1 MATRLN
7 DFRWIGEINMDKTH
21 TLVVDDEPGIR
32 FFVEETLHR
41 SGHDITT
48 VKSGEEA
55 LETLRDNP
63 FDLVIL
69 DLKLGGK
76 VDGIKVLEAI
86 RWRWPD
92 TSVIILTAHG
102 SLETALQAIDQG
114 IEKYVQKPLSPKQL
128 RDVVEQVLKERA
140 NLSTRLLD
148 NGHQILKKGPF
159 EVDESLH
166 RIVMNEKKLELTP
179 SEFTLIVHLLRNDD
193 RVISPEELVEVVR
206 GYKPDDVIEAR
217 QIIKWYIH
225 RLRQKV
231 ENDSSHPEYILNVR
245 GVGYRI
251 KPKS

>member
-1 MATRLN
+1 MEK
-7 DFRWIGEINMDKTH
+7 IH

-41 SGHDITT
+41 SGHDIMTA
-48 VKSGEEA
+48 KSGEEA
-55 LETLRDNP
+55 LKLLRDTP
-63 FDLVIL
+63 FDLVVL

-102 SLETALQAIDQG
+102 SLDTALQAIDHG
-114 IEKYVQKPLSPKQL
+114 IEKYIQKPLSPQEL
-128 RDVVEQVLKERA
+128 RKVVEEVLADKA
-140 NLSTRLLD
+140 TSSTRKED
-148 NGHQILKKGPF
+148 DGRQIFTKGHF
-159 EVDESLH
+159 EVDEGLH
-166 RIVMNEKKLELTP
+166 RVQMGDQKLKLTP

-193 RVISPEELVEVVR
+193 RVITPDELVDVVR

-231 ENDSSHPEYILNVR
+231 EQDSSHPKFILNVR

-251 KPKS
+251 KPEA

>member
-1 MATRLN
+1 MN
-7 DFRWIGEINMDKTH
+7 KIH
-21 TLVVDDEPGIR
+21 TMVVDDEPGIR

-41 SGHDITT
+41 SGHD
-48 VKSGEEA
+48 VVSAKSGEEA
-55 LETLRDNP
+55 LRILRDTP

-92 TSVIILTAHG
+92 TSVIIFTAHG
-102 SLETALQAIDQG
+102 SLDTAVSAIDQG
-114 IEKYVQKPLSPKQL
+114 VEKYVQKPLSPGELREVVGEVLAKQ
-128 RDVVEQVLKERA
+128 RKRRM
-140 NLSTRLLD
+140 RLNND
-148 NGHQILKKGPF
+148 NKKNFVKGIF
-159 EVDESLH
+159 EVDEGLH
-166 RIVMNEKKLELTP
+166 KVKKNNEMLDLTP
-179 SEFTLIVHLLRNDD
+179 SEFNLVVHLLRNDD

-206 GYKPDDVIEAR
+206 GYKPEDVIEAR

-231 ENDSSHPEYILNVR
+231 EDDSSHPEYILNVR

-251 KPKS
+251 KTLPK

>member
-1 MATRLN
+1 MEK
-7 DFRWIGEINMDKTH
+7 IH

-48 VKSGEEA
+48 AKSGEEA
-55 LETLRDNP
+55 LDILRNTP
-63 FDLVIL
+63 FDLVVL

-92 TSVIILTAHG
+92 TIVIILTAHG
-102 SLETALQAIDQG
+102 SLDTALQAIDHG
-114 IEKYVQKPLSPKQL
+114 IEKYVQKPLSPQEL
-128 RDVVEQVLKERA
+128 RLVVEEVLAAKASGGIRKTDEGIQ
-140 NLSTRLLD
+140 SF
-148 NGHQILKKGPF
+148 KKGPF
-159 EVDESLH
+159 EVNEGLH
-166 RIVMNEKKLELTP
+166 RVIMSGNKLELTP

-193 RVISPEELVEVVR
+193 RVITPDELVEVVR
-206 GYKPDDVIEAR
+206 GYQPDDVIEAR

-231 ENDSSHPEYILNVR
+231 EQNSSHPKFILNVR

-251 KPKS
+251 KPEA

>member
-1 MATRLN
+1 MGVN
-7 DFRWIGEINMDKTH
+7 KIH
-21 TLVVDDEPGIR
+21 SLVVDDEPGIR

-41 SGHDITT
+41 SGHDVTS

-55 LETLRDNP
+55 LTTLRDTP
-63 FDLVIL
+63 FDLVVL

-102 SLETALQAIDQG
+102 SLDTAMQAIDFG
-114 IEKYVQKPLSPKQL
+114 IEKYVQKPLSPQEL
-128 RDVVEQVLKERA
+128 RQVVEEVLSEKKTVKHGSSE
-140 NLSTRLLD
+140 D
-148 NGHQILKKGPF
+148 GHLIFKKGAF
-159 EVDESLH
+159 EVDQGLH
-166 RIVMNEKKLELTP
+166 RVLLAGNKLELTP

-193 RVISPEELVEVVR
+193 RVIAPDELVEIVR
-206 GYKPDDVIEAR
+206 GYKPADVIEAR

-225 RLRQKV
+225 RLRQKI
-231 ENDSSHPEYILNVR
+231 EADSSHPEYILNIR

-251 KPKS
+251 KT

>member
-1 MATRLN
+1 M
-7 DFRWIGEINMDKTH
+7 IIVDKTH

-41 SGHDITT
+41 IGHDITT

-55 LETLRDNP
+55 LKTLRDNP
-63 FDLVIL
+63 FDLVVL

-86 RWRWPD
+86 RWRWPS

-102 SLETALQAIDQG
+102 SLDSALQAIDQG
-114 IEKYVQKPLSPKQL
+114 IEKYVEKPLSPQEL
-128 RDVVEQVLKERA
+128 REVVEEVLTQRENSKNRAQDSEHQV
-140 NLSTRLLD
+140 
-148 NGHQILKKGPF
+148 IKKGPF
-159 EVDESLH
+159 QVDEALH
-166 RIVMNEKKLELTP
+166 RIRINGNKIDLTP
-179 SEFTLIVHLLRNDD
+179 SEFKLIVHLLRNED

-217 QIIKWYIH
+217 KIIKWYIH

-231 ENDSSHPEYILNVR
+231 EVDSSHPKYIINVR

-251 KPKS
+251 KPEP

>member
-1 MATRLN
+1 MEK
-7 DFRWIGEINMDKTH
+7 IH

-41 SGHDITT
+41 SGHDVMT

-55 LETLRDNP
+55 LETLRDTP

-76 VDGIKVLEAI
+76 IDGIKVLEAI
-86 RWRWPD
+86 RWRWPE
-92 TSVIILTAHG
+92 TSVIIFTAYG
-102 SLETALQAIDQG
+102 SLDTALQAIDHG
-114 IEKYVQKPLSPKQL
+114 IEKYIQKPLSPNEL
-128 RDVVEQVLKERA
+128 REAVEEVLDARREKLIHQNPDE
-140 NLSTRLLD
+140 
-148 NGHQILKKGPF
+148 GHQILRKGDF
-159 EVDESLH
+159 EVDKGLH
-166 RIVMNEKKLELTP
+166 RAKLSGETIDLTP
-179 SEFTLIVHLLRNDD
+179 SEFNLLVHLLRNDD

-206 GYKPDDVIEAR
+206 GYKPQDIIEAR

-231 ENDSSHPEYILNVR
+231 EKDSSHPKYVINVR

-251 KPKS
+251 KP

>member
-1 MATRLN
+1 MEK
-7 DFRWIGEINMDKTH
+7 IH

-41 SGHDITT
+41 IGHDITT

-55 LETLRDNP
+55 LKTLRDTP
-63 FDLVIL
+63 FDLVVL

-86 RWRWPD
+86 RWRWPK

-102 SLETALQAIDQG
+102 SLDTALQAIDQG
-114 IEKYVQKPLSPKQL
+114 IEKYVQKPLSPQEL
-128 RDVVEQVLKERA
+128 RDVVDEVLTQRA
-140 NLSTRLLD
+140 STKSSTLD
-148 NGHQILKKGPF
+148 TDRQTIKLGPF
-159 EVDESLH
+159 EVDEALH
-166 RIVMNEKKLELTP
+166 HVSMNDEKLELTP
-179 SEFTLIVHLLRNDD
+179 SEFSLIVHFLRNHD
-193 RVISPEELVEVVR
+193 RVISPVELVEVVR
-206 GYKPDDVIEAR
+206 GFKPEDAIEAR

-231 ENDSSHPEYILNVR
+231 EDDSSHPKYIINVR

-251 KPKS
+251 QPNTN

>member
-1 MATRLN
+1 
-7 DFRWIGEINMDKTH
+7 MDKVH

-41 SGHDITT
+41 SGHDVATA
-48 VKSGEEA
+48 KSGEEA
-55 LETLRDNP
+55 LDTLRDTP

-92 TSVIILTAHG
+92 TRVIIFTAHG
-102 SLETALQAIDQG
+102 SLETAMKAIDQG
-114 IEKYVQKPLSPKQL
+114 VEKYVQKPLSPQEL
-128 RDVVEQVLKERA
+128 RQAVEDVLSAHKDARKPSRDDRSQVLR
-140 NLSTRLLD
+140 
-148 NGHQILKKGPF
+148 KGPF
-159 EVDESLH
+159 EVDERLH
-166 RIVMNEKKLELTP
+166 RVKMGEKELDLTP
-179 SEFTLIVHLLRNDD
+179 SEFNLMVHLLRNDD
-193 RVISPEELVEVVR
+193 RVITPEELVEVAR
-206 GYKPDDVIEAR
+206 GYQPEDVIEAR

-231 ENDSSHPEYILNVR
+231 ERDSSHPEYILNAR

-251 KPKS
+251 KPQP

>member
-1 MATRLN
+1 MEK
-7 DFRWIGEINMDKTH
+7 IH

-41 SGHDITT
+41 SGHDVTT
-48 VKSGEEA
+48 VKSGDEA
-55 LETLRDNP
+55 LKTLRDTP

-92 TSVIILTAHG
+92 TSVIIFTAYG
-102 SLETALQAIDQG
+102 TLDTALKAIDYG
-114 IEKYVQKPLSPKQL
+114 IEKYIQKPLSPKEL
-128 RDVVEQVLKERA
+128 REVVNEVLDARREK
-140 NLSTRLLD
+140 LLHQD
-148 NGHQILKKGPF
+148 TNEGHQIIRKGDF
-159 EVDESLH
+159 EVDEGLH
-166 RIVMNEKKLELTP
+166 QVRISGDKIDLTS
-179 SEFTLIVHLLRNDD
+179 SEFNLLVHLLRNDD
-193 RVISPEELVEVVR
+193 RVISPKELVEVVR
-206 GYKPDDVIEAR
+206 GYRPDDVIEAR

-231 ENDSSHPEYILNVR
+231 EQDTSHPDYILNVR

-251 KPKS
+251 KI

>member
-1 MATRLN
+1 MEK
-7 DFRWIGEINMDKTH
+7 IH

-41 SGHDITT
+41 SGHDVTT

-55 LETLRDNP
+55 LKTLRDTP

-86 RWRWPD
+86 RWRWPT

-102 SLETALQAIDQG
+102 SLDTALQAIDQG
-114 IEKYVQKPLSPKQL
+114 IEKYVQKPLSPQEL
-128 RDVVEQVLKERA
+128 RDVVEEVLAQRESSLNRSKDE
-140 NLSTRLLD
+140 D
-148 NGHQILKKGPF
+148 HHILKKGPF
-159 EVDESLH
+159 HVDEALH
-166 RIVMNEKKLELTP
+166 RVSMKGNKLDLTP
-179 SEFTLIVHLLRNDD
+179 SEFTLIVYLLRNEE

-206 GYKPDDVIEAR
+206 GYKPEDVIEAR

-231 ENDSSHPEYILNVR
+231 EADSSVPKYILNVR

-251 KPKS
+251 KTAH

>member
-1 MATRLN
+1 MEK
-7 DFRWIGEINMDKTH
+7 IH

-41 SGHDITT
+41 SGHDVMT

-55 LETLRDNP
+55 LETLRDTP

-76 VDGIKVLEAI
+76 IDGIKVLEAI
-86 RWRWPD
+86 RWRWPE
-92 TSVIILTAHG
+92 TSVIIFTAYG
-102 SLETALQAIDQG
+102 SLDTALQAIDHG
-114 IEKYVQKPLSPKQL
+114 IEKYIQKPLSPNEL
-128 RDVVEQVLKERA
+128 REAVEEVLEARRERLIHQ
-140 NLSTRLLD
+140 NPEE
-148 NGHQILKKGPF
+148 GHQILRKGDF
-159 EVDESLH
+159 EVDKGLH
-166 RIVMNEKKLELTP
+166 RAKLAGESIDLTP
-179 SEFTLIVHLLRNDD
+179 SEFNLLVHLLRNDD

-206 GYKPDDVIEAR
+206 GYKPQDIIEAR

-231 ENDSSHPEYILNVR
+231 EKDSSHPKYVINVR

-251 KPKS
+251 KP

>member
-1 MATRLN
+1 MEK
-7 DFRWIGEINMDKTH
+7 IH

-41 SGHDITT
+41 SGHDVMT

-55 LETLRDNP
+55 LETLRDTP

-76 VDGIKVLEAI
+76 IDGIKVLEAI
-86 RWRWPD
+86 RWRWPE
-92 TSVIILTAHG
+92 TSVIIFTAYG
-102 SLETALQAIDQG
+102 SLDTALQAIDHG
-114 IEKYVQKPLSPKQL
+114 IEKYIQKPLSPNEL
-128 RDVVEQVLKERA
+128 REAVEEVLDARREKLIHQNPDE
-140 NLSTRLLD
+140 
-148 NGHQILKKGPF
+148 GHQILRKGDF
-159 EVDESLH
+159 EVDKGLH
-166 RIVMNEKKLELTP
+166 RAKLSDETLDLTP
-179 SEFTLIVHLLRNDD
+179 SEFNLLVHLLRNDD

-206 GYKPDDVIEAR
+206 GYKPQDIIEAR

-231 ENDSSHPEYILNVR
+231 EKDSSHPKYVINVR

-251 KPKS
+251 KP

>member
-1 MATRLN
+1 MSK
-7 DFRWIGEINMDKTH
+7 IH

-41 SGHDITT
+41 SGHD
-48 VKSGEEA
+48 VVSAKCGEDA
-55 LETLRDNP
+55 LEILRDTP
-63 FDLVIL
+63 FNLVVL

-102 SLETALQAIDQG
+102 SLDTAVSAIDFG
-114 IEKYVQKPLSPKQL
+114 VEKYVQKPLSPKEL
-128 RDVVEQVLKERA
+128 REVVDEVLEKHTKER
-140 NLSTRLLD
+140 LHSEVD
-148 NGHQILKKGPF
+148 GQKKFIKGVF
-159 EVDESLH
+159 EVDEGLH
-166 RIVMNEKKLELTP
+166 KVKMDNNLLDLTP
-179 SEFTLIVHLLRNDD
+179 SEFNLIVHLLRNDD

-206 GYKPDDVIEAR
+206 GYKPEDVIEAR

-231 ENDSSHPEYILNVR
+231 ERDSSHPEYILNVR

-251 KPKS
+251 KSST

>member
-1 MATRLN
+1 MN
-7 DFRWIGEINMDKTH
+7 KIH

-41 SGHDITT
+41 SGHDVTT

-55 LETLRDNP
+55 LKTLRDTP
-63 FDLVIL
+63 FDLVVL

-102 SLETALQAIDQG
+102 SLDTAMQAIDYG
-114 IEKYVQKPLSPKQL
+114 VEKYVQKPRSPQEL
-128 RDVVEQVLKERA
+128 RQVVEEVLSAKATTKSQSSEE
-140 NLSTRLLD
+140 NQLVF
-148 NGHQILKKGPF
+148 KKGAF
-159 EVDESLH
+159 EVDEGLH
-166 RIVMNEKKLELTP
+166 RVIMGDKRLKFTP
-179 SEFTLIVHLLRNDD
+179 SEFTLIVHLLRNAD

-217 QIIKWYIH
+217 QIIKWYVH
-225 RLRQKV
+225 RLRQKI
-231 ENDSSHPEYILNVR
+231 ETDTAHPEFILNIR

-251 KPKS
+251 KPGD

>member
-1 MATRLN
+1 MEK
-7 DFRWIGEINMDKTH
+7 IH

-41 SGHDITT
+41 SGHDVMT

-55 LETLRDNP
+55 LETLRDTP

-76 VDGIKVLEAI
+76 IDGIKVLEAI
-86 RWRWPD
+86 RWRWPE
-92 TSVIILTAHG
+92 TSVIIFTAYG
-102 SLETALQAIDQG
+102 SLDTALQAIDHG
-114 IEKYVQKPLSPKQL
+114 IEKYIQKPLSPNEL
-128 RDVVEQVLKERA
+128 REAVEEVLE
-140 NLSTRLLD
+140 TRREKIIHQNPD
-148 NGHQILKKGPF
+148 EGHQILRKGDF
-159 EVDESLH
+159 EVDKGLH
-166 RIVMNEKKLELTP
+166 RAKLAGETIDLTP
-179 SEFTLIVHLLRNDD
+179 SEFNLLVHLLRNDD

-206 GYKPDDVIEAR
+206 GYKPQDIIEAR

-231 ENDSSHPEYILNVR
+231 EKDSSHPKYVINVR

-251 KPKS
+251 KP

>member
-1 MATRLN
+1 MSK
-7 DFRWIGEINMDKTH
+7 IH

-41 SGHDITT
+41 SGHD
-48 VKSGEEA
+48 VVSAKCGEDA
-55 LETLRDNP
+55 LEILRDTP
-63 FDLVIL
+63 FNLVVL

-102 SLETALQAIDQG
+102 SLDTAVSAIDFG
-114 IEKYVQKPLSPKQL
+114 VEKYVQKPLSPKEL
-128 RDVVEQVLKERA
+128 REVVDEVLEKHTKER
-140 NLSTRLLD
+140 LHSEVD
-148 NGHQILKKGPF
+148 GQKKFIKGVF
-159 EVDESLH
+159 EVDEGLH
-166 RIVMNEKKLELTP
+166 KVKMDNNLLDLTP
-179 SEFTLIVHLLRNDD
+179 SEFNLIVHLLRNDD

-206 GYKPDDVIEAR
+206 GYKPEDVIEAR

-231 ENDSSHPEYILNVR
+231 ERDSSHPEYILNVR

-251 KPKS
+251 KSRN